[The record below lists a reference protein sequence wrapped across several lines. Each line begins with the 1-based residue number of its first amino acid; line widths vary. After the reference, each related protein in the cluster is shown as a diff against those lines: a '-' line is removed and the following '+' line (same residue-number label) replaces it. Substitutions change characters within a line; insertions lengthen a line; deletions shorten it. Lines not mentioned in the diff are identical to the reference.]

1 MAVND
6 SFRREGPLP
15 GPGSGVGGAAL
26 PDYSFS
32 LAFAPRFLPP
42 LLLGKRASFA
52 GHGEWLLARV
62 GLSPVVEGEE
72 KIPPEGPLVIVVNH
86 YQRKGRWVGWNS
98 YLISVVVARHRPGT
112 EVHWVMNEGFARR
125 ARGAI
130 PWPRWFLRWLFRR
143 IGRMYGHVLVPID
156 VDDTTGR
163 ARAAR
168 EMTELVSPRA
178 PEKRGAIL
186 GIFPEAR
193 NSPSGLAEP
202 PPGVA
207 GLVRVLARR
216 GVPFLPAGVFEVE
229 GISHLTFGDL
239 VDIGPQAVADGAGAE
254 SAVRSLM
261 VAIGRL
267 LPPEMWGAYAA
278 EIEASLA
285 REPRR

>member
-1 MAVND
+1 MAAND
-6 SFRREGPLP
+6 STRREGTSSGPAPGARGVALP
-15 GPGSGVGGAAL
+15 G
-26 PDYSFS
+26 YSFS

-62 GLSPVVEGEE
+62 GLPPVVEGEE
-72 KIPPEGPLVIVVNH
+72 KIPSEGPFVVVVNH

-98 YLISVVVARHRPGT
+98 YLISVVVARRRPGT
-112 EVHWVMNEGFARR
+112 EVHWVMNDGFARR

-143 IGRMYGHVLVPID
+143 IGRMYGHVTVPAD
-156 VDDTTGR
+156 VASTRGR

-168 EMTELVSPRA
+168 EMIELVSPRA
-178 PEKRGAIL
+178 PGKTGAIL

-202 PPGVA
+202 PPGVG

-216 GVPFLPAGVFEVE
+216 GVPFLPAGVYEEE
-229 GISHLTFGDL
+229 GISHLAFGDPI
-239 VDIGPQAVADGAGAE
+239 DIGPQAVADAAEGE
-254 SAVRSLM
+254 SAIRSLM

-285 REPRR
+285 REPR